1 VLSAIMIGCLVGA
14 ALLGLFHYYSR
25 SSVGVTGATKPA
37 VEPPLVPSAETAI
50 PVLAEPSAKGAPP
63 TPPREISATTPSTVV
78 PATAPTEGSNPE
90 HRAITQPPRQGRAVR
105 PKDNRQIQHVRRN
118 RNGIPLLEP

>member
-63 TPPREISATTPSTVV
+63 TPPREISATTVV
-78 PATAPTEGSNPE
+78 RQLLVRAPMDSSN
-90 HRAITQPPRQGRAVR
+90 RVR
-105 PKDNRQIQHVRRN
+105 KWACR
-118 RNGIPLLEP
+118 